1 MGTSEEVGGV
11 PKGRHRLSRQESG
24 GGQLWGAAEAQHQPV
39 APPRPGNP
47 ALRLAG
53 ACWQARGSAQGA
65 NVLLIS
71 QALAQQPPPRPCF
84 AEHARASELDR
95 HVPHCELG

>member
-1 MGTSEEVGGV
+1 MAAS
-11 PKGRHRLSRQESG
+11 
-24 GGQLWGAAEAQHQPV
+24 WGAAEAWHQPA

-47 ALRLAG
+47 VLRLART
-53 ACWQARGSAQGA
+53 CWQARGSAQGA

-71 QALAQQPPPRPCF
+71 QALAQQPPRWPYF
-84 AEHARASELDR
+84 AEHARASEMDG